1 MKAAFIAVPAAHRAR
16 LADGN
21 HAIARAAM
29 RSLWHELVLY
39 PKPGL
44 VSLRDSGAHADM
56 DADTFVRSLFA
67 LSRYWMEIAQA
78 GATAA
83 PFETLRR
90 LGIDA
95 ESRMLV
101 ATGGVNTHRGAIFAL
116 GLLCAA
122 AARTHARG
130 EIPDDATLRRV
141 LIARWSAALMA
152 ARPPPLPASHG
163 MRARNRYGVGGA
175 RDQARC
181 AFPAVFDVALPALR
195 SALARG
201 CDERHAR
208 ISAFFAL
215 LAHLDDTNLL
225 HRGGVEGLAFVHR
238 RAREFKDAGDVLAND
253 ALARAEAIHREFIAR
268 RLSPGGS
275 ADLLATAMF
284 VHEIQQTIR

>member
-1 MKAAFIAVPAAHRAR
+1 
-16 LADGN
+16 
-21 HAIARAAM
+21 M
-29 RSLWHELVLY
+29 RSLWHELALY

-44 VSLRDSGAHADM
+44 VSLRDSGSHADM
-56 DADTFVRSLFA
+56 DVTTFVRSLFA

-78 GATAA
+78 GAIAA

-90 LGIDA
+90 LGISA
-95 ESRMLV
+95 ESRMLA

-130 EIPDDATLRRV
+130 ELPDDATLRRV

-152 ARPPPLPASHG
+152 AQPSPLSASHG
-163 MRARNRYGVGGA
+163 MQAGDRYGVGGA
-175 RDQARC
+175 RDQARR

-225 HRGGVEGLAFVHR
+225 HRGGADGLAFVRR
-238 RAREFKDAGDVLAND
+238 RAREFKDAGDVHTEG
-253 ALARAEAIHREFIAR
+253 ALARAEAIHCEFVAR

-275 ADLLATAMF
+275 ADLLAATMF